1 VFWCTVVY
9 GVLYGGVWSAVVY
22 GGVWSVVRWC
32 MECCTVVYGVCWC
45 TVVYAVW
52 LLLNISSGKVPERK
66 PKTHNDRL
74 DVLTERGWR
83 KCDAIDALK
92 DTMSNGE
99 EDIEAAQE
107 YLEHHFT
114 ISFSIDDQFVV
125 RNITSPG
132 SFRVSRPLVVGDTFL
147 TLDGV
152 FLTSKGDDISR
163 FIREKSFPTMYKVE
177 LLRQSTQSANER
189 YKFIVQISQITEF
202 VPDSSWR
209 ICSIHS
215 SSDSPVSESEP
226 GQGVF
231 VCGGVQWCMVECVCI
246 SCAK

>member
-1 VFWCTVVY
+1 
-9 GVLYGGVWSAVVY
+9 
-22 GGVWSVVRWC
+22 
-32 MECCTVVYGVCWC
+32 
-45 TVVYAVW
+45 VW